1 MKKGLSLVTAL
12 ATLVTV
18 GGVYAT
24 WNYPGSSATTGSSL
38 FQDYTFLSD
47 ATQAGA
53 KGTISLD
60 LSNFAMAIED
70 TNGDHKTELVFGNS
84 VTTTADGVATYIPVA
99 GAENKYVKVGE
110 EEGYVTVTLTLNDT
124 AKEDDTYKGKGFDL
138 ECVLSVPT
146 DWKYISADISA
157 DIFTVKSD
165 VIELKAAAV
174 TKGENTNYYQFTV
187 VNDYTFTWKIPAEEL
202 IDRISLTEVTLG
214 DIDAYNAYHTALH
227 AGSIKITVTEK
238 TVQVGQN

>member
-24 WNYPGSSATTGSSL
+24 WNYPGSSVTTGSSL

-70 TNGDHKTELVFGNS
+70 TNGDHQTELVFGES
-84 VTTTADGVATYIPVA
+84 VTTTADGGATYVPVA
-99 GAENKYVKVGE
+99 GAENKYVKAGQN
-110 EEGYVTVTLTLNDT
+110 GYVTVTLTLNDT
-124 AKEDDTYKGKGFDL
+124 AKQDEKYRNKGFNL
-138 ECVLSVPT
+138 EYALSVPT
-146 DWKYISADISA
+146 GWEYGESP
-157 DIFTVKSD
+157 IFNVDSNSVT
-165 VIELKAAAV
+165 LKAETGDHGFA
-174 TKGENTNYYQFTV
+174 V
-187 VNDYTFTWKIPAEEL
+187 VNEYTFTWTIPASEL
-202 IDRISLTEVTLG
+202 IPMIELTPVTLG
-214 DIDAYNAYHTALH
+214 DIDAYNEYHTALH

-238 TVQVGQN
+238 TE

>member
-24 WNYPGSSATTGSSL
+24 WNYPGSSETTGASL

-70 TNGDHKTELVFGNS
+70 TNGDHKTELIFGES
-84 VTTTADGVATYIPVA
+84 VTTTADSEATYVPVA
-99 GAENKYVKVGE
+99 GAENKYVKAGQN
-110 EEGYVTVTLTLNDT
+110 GYVTVTLTLNDT
-124 AKEDDTYKGKGFDL
+124 AKQDDTYRNKGFDL
-138 ECVLSVPT
+138 ECALSVPA
-146 DWKYISADISA
+146 DWKYIDAE
-157 DIFTVKSD
+157 IFTVESD
-165 VIELKAAAV
+165 VIELKAAEV

-187 VNDYTFTWKIPAEEL
+187 VNEYTFTWKIPAADL

-238 TVQVGQN
+238 TE

>member
-124 AKEDDTYKGKGFDL
+124 AQEDDKYKGKGFDL
-138 ECVLSVPT
+138 ECVLSVPAE
-146 DWKYISADISA
+146 WKYNDAE
-157 DIFTVKSD
+157 IFTVKSD
-165 VIELKAAAV
+165 VIELKASAV
-174 TKGENTNYYQFTV
+174 EKEGNTNYYQFTV
-187 VNDYTFTWKIPAEEL
+187 VDPSTFTWKIPAKEL
-202 IDRISLTEVTLG
+202 IDRISLEEVTLG
-214 DIDAYNAYHTALH
+214 DIGAYNAYHNALH

>member
-24 WNYPGSSATTGSSL
+24 WNYPGSSVTTGASL

-60 LSNFAMAIED
+60 LSNFAIAIED
-70 TNGDHKTELVFGNS
+70 TNGDHKTELIFGES
-84 VTTTADGVATYIPVA
+84 VTTTADSEATYVPVA
-99 GAENKYVKVGE
+99 GAENKYVKAGE
-110 EEGYVTVTLTLNDT
+110 NGYVTVTLTLNDT

-138 ECVLSVPT
+138 ECVLSVPA
-146 DWKYISADISA
+146 DWKYKSAE
-157 DIFTVKSD
+157 IFTVKSD
-165 VIELKAAAV
+165 VIELKADAV

-187 VNDYTFTWKIPAEEL
+187 VNDYTFTWKIPAADL
-202 IDRISLTEVTLG
+202 IDRILLTEVTLG

-227 AGSIKITVTEK
+227 AGSIKIAVTEK
-238 TVQVGQN
+238 TV